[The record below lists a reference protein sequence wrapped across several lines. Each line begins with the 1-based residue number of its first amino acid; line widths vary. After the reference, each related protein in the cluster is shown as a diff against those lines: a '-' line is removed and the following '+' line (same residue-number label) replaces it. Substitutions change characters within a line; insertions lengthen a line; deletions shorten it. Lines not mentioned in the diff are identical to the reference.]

1 MDQNINQNTDQ
12 ALQGNPPQ
20 ALEIERSILGLVIV
34 NNNLI
39 NILLEKMRSDYFYDP
54 ANKIIFDAI
63 RSLNFANKPVDYT
76 TIADELEKEEN
87 LKSIGGVAYLYG
99 LLEPSYYAANIEAY
113 MEIVKEK
120 AILRNLLGL
129 GREVISDVY
138 QSKDDSEAL
147 IGRFSEKLFR
157 MSDYSTEEGL
167 TKLETIVPSTYQY
180 MIEMKDNE
188 GSLTG
193 ITTGFKDLDRQL
205 SGLQNSDL
213 VLLAARPSVGKTALG
228 INIGINAA
236 KAGKRVAVFS
246 LEMSKRQISQRI
258 ISMLSM
264 VELQNIISGN
274 ITDEDWQVLFTKVD
288 QIKDLDVFIDDTAS
302 ISLTELRAKAKRKK
316 QETGLDLIVIDY
328 LQLMTTDSNRI
339 ENRQQEISNISR
351 GLKAL
356 AKELNIPVLALSQ
369 LSRKSEERTNKRP
382 ILSDL
387 RESGAIEQDADVVMM
402 LYRDDYYNEDTAHP
416 NVLEVIIGKH
426 RNGPTGTVYLHFNK
440 PYTSF
445 MDTEYIPDDAS

>member
-339 ENRQQEISNISR
+339 
-351 GLKAL
+351 
-356 AKELNIPVLALSQ
+356 
-369 LSRKSEERTNKRP
+369 
-382 ILSDL
+382 
-387 RESGAIEQDADVVMM
+387 
-402 LYRDDYYNEDTAHP
+402 
-416 NVLEVIIGKH
+416 
-426 RNGPTGTVYLHFNK
+426 
-440 PYTSF
+440 
-445 MDTEYIPDDAS
+445 

>member
-382 ILSDL
+382 MLSDL

>member
-1 MDQNINQNTDQ
+1 MDQEIK
-12 ALQGNPPQ
+12 GNAPQ
-20 ALEIERSILGLVIV
+20 AVEVEKSILGLVIV

-39 NILLEKMRSDYFYDP
+39 NILLERMRSDYFYDP
-54 ANKIIFDAI
+54 RNKIIFDAI
-63 RSLNFANKPVDYT
+63 RDLNFLNKPVDYT
-76 TIADELEKEEN
+76 TIANELEKSKGLE
-87 LKSIGGVAYLYG
+87 SIGGTSYIYN
-99 LLEPSYYAANIEAY
+99 LLEPSYYAANIEVY

-129 GREVISDVY
+129 GHEVVSDVFNG
-138 QSKDDSEAL
+138 QDDSESI
-147 IGRFSEKLFR
+147 IGKFSEKLFR
-157 MSDYSTEEGL
+157 MSEYSTEEGL
-167 TKLETIVPSTYQY
+167 TKLEQIVPSTYQY
-180 MIEMKDNE
+180 MIEMKDNDGE
-188 GSLTG
+188 LTG

-213 VLLAARPSVGKTALG
+213 ILLAARPSVGKTALG
-228 INIGINAA
+228 INMGINAA

-258 ISMLSM
+258 ISMLTM

-274 ITDEDWQVLFTKVD
+274 ITEEDWQVLFTKVEE
-288 QIKDLDVFIDDTAS
+288 IKDLDVYIDDTAS

-316 QETGLDLIVIDY
+316 QEVGLDLIVIDY
-328 LQLMTTDSNRI
+328 LQLMTTDSKRV

-382 ILSDL
+382 MLSDL

-402 LYRDDYYNEDTAHP
+402 LYRDDYYNEDTEHP
-416 NVLEVIIGKH
+416 DVLEVIVGKH

-445 MDTEYIPDDAS
+445 MDTEYVPEDNS